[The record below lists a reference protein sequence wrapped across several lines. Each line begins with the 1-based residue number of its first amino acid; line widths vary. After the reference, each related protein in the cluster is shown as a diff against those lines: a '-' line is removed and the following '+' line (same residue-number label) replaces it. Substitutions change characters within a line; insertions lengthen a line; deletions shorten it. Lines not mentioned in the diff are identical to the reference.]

1 MSVPMST
8 WKGTAPVRQGKI
20 ARDFHKN
27 WFPYLAFVPV
37 LIWFIVF
44 CYGPMWG
51 VLIAFKDFKPLLGF
65 AKSEWVGLQ
74 HFRDFISGPDFG
86 RQFRNTVLLSLWGL
100 AIGFPIPI
108 LLAIMINELRGRFFK
123 KSVQT
128 ITYMPHFI
136 SIVVICGIIHIFT
149 QPYGLLTNLISFF
162 TGATANRS
170 LLGEAGLFRPVYTLS
185 GVWQNMGWDSIIY
198 LAAMSNIS
206 PELYES
212 ADLDGAGRVGKI
224 WHITLPGIRP
234 TILIL
239 LIFAVGGMMNSNWEK
254 IILLYNPLTYETA
267 DVFSTY
273 VYRRGIREGSFSFS
287 TAVGLFN
294 SVINFLLLL
303 FTNAISRRFS
313 ETSLW

>member
-8 WKGTAPVRQGKI
+8 RKGTAPARQGKI
-20 ARDFHKN
+20 ARDFRKN

-51 VLIAFKDFKPLLGF
+51 VSIAFKDFKPLLGF

-86 RQFRNTVLLSLWGL
+86 RQFRNTVLLSLWSL
-100 AIGFPIPI
+100 AIGFPVPI
-108 LLAIMINELRGRFFK
+108 LLAIMINELQGNFFK

-149 QPYGLLTNLISFF
+149 QPHGLLTNMVSFF

-170 LLGEAGLFRPVYTLS
+170 LLGVAGLFRPVYTLS

-294 SVINFLLLL
+294 SVINFILLL